1 MTVQEILRW
10 LERRGR
16 RRNIEGMA
24 RYGIR
29 SAKVFGVS
37 MATMRPLV
45 RRLGRDHRLAQALWR
60 TGYFEARIL
69 ASFVDEPGRVTSAQ
83 MERWASQF
91 DNWAVCDSVCLHL
104 FDRAGDAWSK
114 AREWATRDE
123 EFVRRAG
130 FAMMAALA
138 VHDRDA
144 GDAAFRRLLPLIG
157 RGARD
162 ERNTVRKAV
171 SWALRQIGKRN
182 RALNRDAIRVASR
195 LTASGDRSARW
206 VGNDALRELHE
217 NFARRQRGILRS

>member
-37 MATMRPLV
+37 MATMRPLI
-45 RRLGRDHRLAQALWR
+45 RRLGCDHRLAQALWR

-162 ERNTVRKAV
+162 ERTQHCEEGGELGAAADRQAQSRAQSRRDSGGV
-171 SWALRQIGKRN
+171 SADSERGPLGQVGWQRCPA
-182 RALNRDAIRVASR
+182 RAS
-195 LTASGDRSARW
+195 
-206 VGNDALRELHE
+206 
-217 NFARRQRGILRS
+217 